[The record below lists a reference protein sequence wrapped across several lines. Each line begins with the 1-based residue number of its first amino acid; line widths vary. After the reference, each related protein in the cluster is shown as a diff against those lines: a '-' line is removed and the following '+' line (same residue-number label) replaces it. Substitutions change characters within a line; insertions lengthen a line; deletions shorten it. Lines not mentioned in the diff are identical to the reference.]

1 MRSKIKV
8 LILVLTLLLN
18 SVIGLT
24 GCGNSS
30 GSIKLYYIT
39 TDKDGFK
46 TVNYKLESTTLGQQV
61 DEVLKKLT
69 SDVESVSYRKLVPG
83 DVEIVESKIAGDGTV
98 TLNFNSAYSQLDT
111 YTEVLVRYCLVKSL
125 IQIDGVEAVAIYVR
139 NEPLTDNAGNVVGA
153 MTFDSFI
160 EDFSNENDSM
170 KSVELNLYFASADG
184 ISCVAETRELHYS
197 SNIALERLIMDRLMK
212 GPNLT
217 FLQRAIASDAKL
229 ISVYT
234 LDRVCYVNFDSA
246 FQTTVS
252 GVTGNVTIYSIVN
265 SLTELDYIDAVQFMV
280 GGDAASIPTSNVN
293 LQSPVTRNEEI
304 IKVISQAQ

>member
-1 MRSKIKV
+1 MKSYFKS
-8 LILVLTLLLN
+8 LFLMLVLTLSSVLLF
-18 SVIGLT
+18 SA
-24 GCGNSS
+24 CGNSA
-30 GSIKLYYIT
+30 GNIKLYYIT

-46 TVNYKLESTTLGQQV
+46 AVNYKLESTTLGAQV
-61 DEVLKKLT
+61 DEVLGKLT
-69 SDVESVSYRKLVPG
+69 SDVNSVSYRKLVPSE
-83 DVEIVESKIAGDGTV
+83 VEITENKIAGDGTV

-125 IQIDGVEAVAIYVR
+125 TQIDGVEAVAIYVR
-139 NEPLTDNAGNVVGA
+139 NEPLTDSAGNVVGA

-197 SNIALERLIMDRLMK
+197 SNISLERLIMDRLMK

-234 LDRVCYVNFDSA
+234 LDNVCYVNFDST

-280 GGDAASIPTSNVN
+280 GGDAASIPTSNIN
-293 LQSPVTRNEEI
+293 LSAPVTRNEDI